1 MSPAADPDPFAA
13 FRSGRLGPAIHPPAF
28 ASVTDPARLLAAVAD
43 ALNQCERH
51 GLAVDL
57 EHGAALTARGYV
69 LPVGD
74 ARLGS
79 RWAVRSRLE
88 TGTGDQQRQAGRVPS
103 EEAQ

>member
-1 MSPAADPDPFAA
+1 MSPAADPDPFAGL
-13 FRSGRLGPAIHPPAF
+13 RSGRLGPAIHPPAF
-28 ASVTDPARLLAAVAD
+28 TSTADPARLLAAVAD

-57 EHGAALTARGYV
+57 EHGAALTVRGYV

-88 TGTGDQQRQAGRVPS
+88 TEDRQRQAGCVPS
-103 EEAQ
+103 EESQ

>member
-1 MSPAADPDPFAA
+1 MSPAADPDPFAS

-28 ASVTDPARLLAAVAD
+28 AAASDAARLLAAVAD

-57 EHGAALTARGYV
+57 EHGAMLTAQGYV

-74 ARLGS
+74 SRLGS

-88 TGTGDQQRQAGRVPS
+88 TGDQQRQAGCVPS

>member
-1 MSPAADPDPFAA
+1 MPGEMRPSAFAA
-13 FRSGRLGPAIHPPAF
+13 
-28 ASVTDPARLLAAVAD
+28 ASDPSRLLAAVAD
-43 ALNQCERH
+43 ALNQCERN

-79 RWAVRSRLE
+79 RWTVRNRLPVQE
-88 TGTGDQQRQAGRVPS
+88 PCVDAGES
-103 EEAQ
+103 

>member
-28 ASVTDPARLLAAVAD
+28 TSASDPSRLLAAVAD

-51 GLAVDL
+51 GLVVDL
-57 EHGAALTARGYV
+57 EHGAALTTQGYV

-74 ARLGS
+74 CRLGS

-88 TGTGDQQRQAGRVPS
+88 AEDQQRQAGPAPS
-103 EEAQ
+103 EESQ